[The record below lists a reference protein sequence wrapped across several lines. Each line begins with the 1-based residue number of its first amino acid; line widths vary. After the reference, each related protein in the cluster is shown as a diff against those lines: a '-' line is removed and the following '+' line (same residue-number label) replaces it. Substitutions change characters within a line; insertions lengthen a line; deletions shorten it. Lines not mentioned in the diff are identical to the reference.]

1 MVLYIGEI
9 MLFAYFVFFFF
20 YAKKSNFRALF
31 PFMRSWTQR
40 FFFQF
45 FYLFTNNIKDQG
57 ENYIGENWFFGVG
70 GIFFSM
76 PLSAYLCVVK

>member
-1 MVLYIGEI
+1 MLKSQTFARFGVSFYEI
-9 MLFAYFVFFFF
+9 LD
-20 YAKKSNFRALF
+20 
-31 PFMRSWTQR
+31 TDI
-40 FFFQF
+40 FFQF

-57 ENYIGENWFFGVG
+57 ENYIGENCFFGVG